1 MFGGDMNKDQ
11 RENWLRAV
19 YDKRTSIGSDMREV
33 APVLGLD
40 PVTNMA
46 DRQAWVGTARYWEDR
61 GFINKVGSALG
72 VAYARVRIT
81 AAGINYLEEGE
92 HPARQLAPV
101 FNIFGNV
108 QGSVFGTQ
116 QHAQVLQP
124 SFTFGDL
131 EEEIDRRGGEDA
143 EALKEMVREIGST
156 LEHQDSLSRG
166 KLEEYGELLSKHAW
180 VTGPIAQHV
189 LSYLANG

>member
-1 MFGGDMNKDQ
+1 MNKQQ
-11 RENWLRAV
+11 REGWLRAV
-19 YDKRTSIGSDMREV
+19 YNKRASIGSDMREV

-40 PVTNMA
+40 PVTNLR
-46 DRQAWVGTARYWEDR
+46 DRQAWVGAARYWEER
-61 GFINKVGSALG
+61 GFITKVGSDLG
-72 VAYARVRIT
+72 VAYALVRIT
-81 AAGINYLEEGE
+81 APGIRHVEEGE
-92 HPARQLAPV
+92 QEAPRPAAV
-101 FNIFGNV
+101 FNIYGDTYASNV
-108 QGSVFGTQ
+108 GTQ

-131 EEEIDRRGGEDA
+131 EREIDRREGEDA
-143 EALKEMVREIGST
+143 EALKAMVREIGDS
-156 LEHQDSLSRG
+156 LESQDSLSRG

>member
-1 MFGGDMNKDQ
+1 MNKQQ
-11 RENWLRAV
+11 REDWLKAV
-19 YDKRTSIGSDMREV
+19 HDKRGSAGLSDVREV

-40 PVTNMA
+40 PVEDLA
-46 DRQAWVGTARYWEDR
+46 DRHEWVEAARYWEER
-61 GFINKVGSALG
+61 GCIRKVGADLG
-72 VAYARVRIT
+72 VAYATVRIT
-81 AAGINYLEEGE
+81 AQGIQHVEEGE
-92 HPARQLAPV
+92 QSIPLSAPV

-124 SFTFGDL
+124 TFTFGEL

-143 EALKEMVREIGST
+143 EALKAMVREIGST

-166 KLEEYGELLSKHAW
+166 KLKEYGELLSKHAW
-180 VTGPIAQHV
+180 LTGPIAQQV